1 MTMRSQGLALDRDV
15 SFSYASFYRDLGYS
29 WKIGRNS
36 MKKLIAILI
45 LAALL
50 AYGALNY
57 HFIRTDKGL
66 RVLKK
71 VELTLDDTF
80 VDARGDK
87 KVRLLLNPALMKAGL
102 KELLGEASDSI
113 K

>member
-1 MTMRSQGLALDRDV
+1 
-15 SFSYASFYRDLGYS
+15 
-29 WKIGRNS
+29 
-36 MKKLIAILI
+36 MKKLIALLV

-57 HFIRTDKGL
+57 HFIRTDKGI

-71 VELTLDDTF
+71 VELTLDHTYI
-80 VDARGDK
+80 DARGDN
-87 KVRLLLNPALMKAGL
+87 KVKLLLNPALMKAGL
-102 KELLGEASDSI
+102 KELLGEASDAI